1 MIVIPAIDI
10 IDGSIVR
17 LSEGDYSRVSH
28 YPMTPEEAAKRFED
42 GGLTH
47 LHVVDLDGAEGNGKR
62 NLRTLERIAACCSL
76 HIDFGGGIRR
86 NEISGEDNHLGRC
99 A

>member
-47 LHVVDLDGAEGNGKR
+47 LHVVDLDGAEGNGR
-62 NLRTLERIAACCSL
+62 RQRRCCRRLRL
-76 HIDFGGGIRR
+76 HRHL
-86 NEISGEDNHLGRC
+86 SGTF
-99 A
+99 AYV